1 MTNKNSQT
9 FKRKI
14 ISKKKKKNQ
23 NKNLF
28 LEEIKLINKK
38 HKREI
43 EVSTNSE
50 SNLTS
55 KNENIKFKKIK
66 RKKEKF
72 LQNEFKKCPSCNW
85 LFPKEISFQR
95 INVHINKC
103 LDGSG
108 EKDKKIYENYT
119 KYNQINI
126 CDTNKY
132 KSCPICNKVIYQLSD
147 KVKYFHI
154 KECLEKFEKRD

>member
-55 KNENIKFKKIK
+55 KNENIK
-66 RKKEKF
+66 
-72 LQNEFKKCPSCNW
+72 FKKCPSCNW

>member
-72 LQNEFKKCPSCNW
+72 LKNEFKKCPSCNW

-108 EKDKKIYENYT
+108 EKDKK
-119 KYNQINI
+119 INI